1 MEMLHYLMRNPML
14 GESVEF
20 NDNRLSLYSAQ
31 KGKCAI
37 TGEYMGLEDIICIR
51 KVPKSAGGTD
61 KYDNLILVCRKV
73 AQILRLPNAEMFNAE
88 LEKLN
93 LDAKRLKKL
102 KTLRNLAFV
111 ESC

>member
-1 MEMLHYLMRNPML
+1 MEMLHYLMRNPL
-14 GESVEF
+14 PDESVEF

-37 TGEYMGLEDIICIR
+37 TGKYMESEDIICIR
-51 KVPKSAGGTD
+51 KVPKCAGGTD
-61 KYDNLILVCRKV
+61 KYGNLILVCRKV
-73 AQILRLPNAEMFNAE
+73 AQILRLSNEEMFDAE

-93 LDAKRLKKL
+93 LDTKRLKKL
-102 KTLRNLAFV
+102 KSLRNLAFV